1 MSAISLRTAAVVA
14 VLISTSV
21 AHAQS
26 FDGAAQIEQVDAIHW
41 KLLAPL
47 TYTDKDNVA
56 WLAPRNYVTD
66 GATIPPLL
74 WPIIGSPFTG
84 NYVRAAIIHD
94 VYCDLKSRDW
104 KLVHRTFYDAMITG
118 GVTPIQA
125 KIMYYAVYRFGPK
138 WVVDK
143 TVKCPLGFI
152 CDQAGPPLQVTL
164 EARPQLNVDD
174 AKRAKAKIEQQNP
187 DVEEIEKM
195 ADEELF
201 SKDSQIQ
208 VSGTEKSSNG
218 DVRTLNQSF
227 PGSTLY
233 RTLSSD

>member
-1 MSAISLRTAAVVA
+1 MSATSLRVAAVIA
-14 VLISTSV
+14 VLIPSTLV
-21 AHAQS
+21 HAQS
-26 FDGAAQIEQVDAIHW
+26 FDGAAQIEQVDASHW

-47 TYTDKDNVA
+47 TYTDKGNVP
-56 WLAPRNYVTD
+56 WFAPKDYVTD
-66 GATIPPLL
+66 GATIPRPL
-74 WPIIGSPFTG
+74 WPIVGSPFTG

-104 KLVHRTFYDAMITG
+104 KLVHRTFYDAMIAG
-118 GVTPIQA
+118 GVSPIQA

-143 TVKCPLGFI
+143 TVRCPLGFT
-152 CDQAGPPLQVTL
+152 CEQAGPPLQVTVQ
-164 EARPQLNVDD
+164 ARPQLNVDD
-174 AKRAKAKIEQQNP
+174 AKRAKIKIEQQNP
-187 DVEEIEKM
+187 DVTEIEQM

-208 VSGTEKSSNG
+208 VSGTEKSENG

-227 PGSTLY
+227 SGSALF
-233 RTLSSD
+233 RTLSGN

>member
-1 MSAISLRTAAVVA
+1 
-14 VLISTSV
+14 
-21 AHAQS
+21 
-26 FDGAAQIEQVDAIHW
+26 
-41 KLLAPL
+41 
-47 TYTDKDNVA
+47 
-56 WLAPRNYVTD
+56 
-66 GATIPPLL
+66 
-74 WPIIGSPFTG
+74 
-84 NYVRAAIIHD
+84 
-94 VYCDLKSRDW
+94 
-104 KLVHRTFYDAMITG
+104 MITG

-174 AKRAKAKIEQQNP
+174 AKHAKAKIEQQNP

>member
-1 MSAISLRTAAVVA
+1 MSAISLRVATVVA
-14 VLISTSV
+14 VLIPATL

-26 FDGAAQIEQVDAIHW
+26 FDGAAKIEQVDASHW

-47 TYTDKDNVA
+47 TYTDRGNVP
-56 WLAPRNYVTD
+56 WFAPQDYVTD
-66 GATIPPLL
+66 GATIPRPL

-104 KLVHRTFYDAMITG
+104 KLVHRTFYDAMIAG
-118 GVTPIQA
+118 GVSPIQA

-143 TVKCPLGFI
+143 TVRCPLGFI
-152 CDQAGPPLQVTL
+152 CNQAGPPLQVTL
-164 EARPQLNVDD
+164 QARPQLNVDD
-174 AKRAKAKIEQQNP
+174 AKRAKIKIEQQNP
-187 DVEEIEKM
+187 DVSEIEQM

-208 VSGTEKSSNG
+208 VSGTEKSANG

-227 PGSTLY
+227 PGSALF